1 MKADA
6 LAAALQPSTINHRLS
21 SLKELIWDNPVLVK
35 EFRTRMRGARAYWVL
50 LVYVLLLTLVVG
62 STYLSWYVQS
72 SSGGVSHQAASRTGR
87 TLFQLLFAFQA
98 GLVALITPAITA
110 GAVTIEREQQ
120 TYQMLATCGL
130 KPRHIIWGK
139 LMAAVAFVALL
150 LTSSLPLVSLSFLL
164 GGVSP
169 GEVIGTYLSLALSAF
184 VFGSI
189 GILCSASIRATAA
202 ATVATY
208 ASVILLFVITVIFG
222 ANPGGEL
229 PFRSVNAITAIYHS
243 VDKEPF
249 FGTWLPSWL
258 VGVTMNLL
266 MGMLFANLAM
276 TKLEYFEDRRA
287 FAVRGLA
294 TLLWSAFM
302 LFLLGNMFGQPGS
315 TWANSPAEARE
326 LAAMVFGFCFSLL
339 MLVLPI
345 FTTGEWDPSLTEDS
359 NGSDERPRPPN
370 RLGRFLQGML
380 PHAMFRAELPAGT
393 PLMATWLAIT
403 VLVALAGFAMRGKL
417 VFFPPAA
424 LVLLV
429 VTLAVMA
436 AFAALGNCLSVSFRD
451 RKAAMVL
458 TYLTIAAFSLLPFFG
473 FMTWEAS
480 GRSTSPQMSWQF
492 LYFTPF
498 SSFIEQAQSGNS
510 FWNTTPPML
519 FGHTPFWLVTSFLYG
534 GLAALLFA
542 LTLGRIARGQRL
554 GSNG

>member
-1 MKADA
+1 MKT
-6 LAAALQPSTINHRLS
+6 AAFPAIPRPATMVPA
-21 SLKELIWDNPVLVK
+21 LKELTWDNPVLVK

-50 LVYVLLLTLVVG
+50 LVYVLLLTLVVA
-62 STYLSWYVQS
+62 STYLTWYVQTS
-72 SSGGVSHQAASRTGR
+72 TGGVSQQAASRTGR

-98 GLVALITPAITA
+98 GLVALIAPAITA

-169 GEVIGTYLSLALSAF
+169 GEVFGTYLSLALSAF

-189 GILCSASIRATAA
+189 GILCSSSIRSTAA

-208 ASVILLFVITVIFG
+208 AAVILLFVVTVIFG

-229 PFRSVNAITAIYHS
+229 PFRSVNAATAIYHS

-249 FGTWLPSWL
+249 FGTTLPSWL

-276 TKLEYFEDRRA
+276 TKLEYFEERRA
-287 FAVRGLA
+287 AQVRGLA
-294 TLLWSAFM
+294 TLLWSAFL
-302 LFLLGNMFGQPGS
+302 LFLVGNFFGQQGASWSPGLG
-315 TWANSPAEARE
+315 E
-326 LAAMVFGFCFSLL
+326 LRSFTAVLLAVCFTLL

-345 FTTGEWDPSLTEDS
+345 FTTGEWEPAAKAADS
-359 NGSDERPRPPN
+359 GETPRP
-370 RLGRFLQGML
+370 RLGRFVEGML
-380 PHAMFRAELPAGT
+380 PHAMFRAKLPAGT
-393 PLMATWLAIT
+393 PLMATWLAIA
-403 VLVALAGFAMRGKL
+403 VLITLTGFALRGKL
-417 VFFPPAA
+417 GLFPPAA
-424 LVLLV
+424 AAMIIVCA
-429 VTLAVMA
+429 AVMA
-436 AFAALGNCLSVSFRD
+436 AFAGLGNFLSVTFRD

-473 FMTWEAS
+473 MMTWDTS
-480 GRSTSPQMSWQF
+480 GNNTRPQPSWQF
-492 LYFTPF
+492 LYFTPYWAF
-498 SSFIEQAQSGNS
+498 SEQSQSATS
-510 FWNTTPPML
+510 FWNATPPML
-519 FGHTPFWLVTSFLYG
+519 FGRTPFWVVTSFIYAA
-534 GLAALLFA
+534 LAALLFA
-542 LTLGRIARGQRL
+542 LTLGRVAKHKV
-554 GSNG
+554 

>member
-6 LAAALQPSTINHRLS
+6 LAVVQPSTINHRLS
-21 SLKELIWDNPVLVK
+21 TLKELTWDNPVLVK

-62 STYLSWYVQS
+62 STYLTWYVQTS
-72 SSGGVSHQAASRTGR
+72 TGGVSHQAASRTGR

-169 GEVIGTYLSLALSAF
+169 GEVFGTYLSLALSAF
-184 VFGSI
+184 VFGTI
-189 GILCSASIRATAA
+189 GILCSASIRTTAA

-208 ASVILLFVITVIFG
+208 ASVILLFVVTVIFG
-222 ANPGGEL
+222 VNAGGEL

-276 TKLEYFEDRRA
+276 TKLEYFEEQRA

-294 TLLWSAFM
+294 TLLWSALM
-302 LFLLGNMFGQPGS
+302 LFLIGNMFGQPGS
-315 TWANSPAEARE
+315 TWSNNASEARE
-326 LAAMVFGFCFSLL
+326 FAALLFGVCFSLL

-345 FTTGEWDPSLTEDS
+345 FTTGEWEPPVRAAET
-359 NGSDERPRPPN
+359 DETPRPTH
-370 RLGRFLQGML
+370 RLGRYLEGML
-380 PHAMFRAELPAGT
+380 PHAMFRSELAAGA
-393 PLMATWLAIT
+393 PLMVTWLGIAGLIA
-403 VLVALAGFAMRGKL
+403 VAGFATRGKL
-417 VFFPPAA
+417 GLFPPAGLS
-424 LVLLV
+424 LVLL
-429 VTLAVMA
+429 TLAVMA
-436 AFAALGNCLSVSFRD
+436 AFIGLGNLLSVTFRD

-458 TYLTIAAFSLLPFFG
+458 TYLTIAALSLLPYFG
-473 FMTWEAS
+473 FMTWDAS
-480 GRSTSPQMSWQF
+480 RRSASPQISWQF

-498 SSFIEQAQSGNS
+498 TAFMEQAQTATS
-510 FWNTTPPML
+510 FWISTPPML
-519 FGHTPFWLVTSFLYG
+519 FGHTPFWVVTSMIYSV
-534 GLAALLFA
+534 LAALLFA
-542 LTLGRIARGQRL
+542 LIMGRIAKQKG
-554 GSNG
+554 